1 MLSLINNTPKLDI
14 SVGVTFETDEKKFEV
29 TIKEIFG
36 QVKKVEPPPKKED
49 SPVSQKASP
58 MHSSS
63 SFESDAFSLS
73 TGVITPDNPLP
84 SLDVDLAN
92 SIVAQ
97 FNLAQL
103 AGMAERSISQ
113 SSSNATPPPISLADL
128 LIPTTESD
136 VTAAQLNAIN
146 NLTAL
151 AKMGS
156 ISLSNGKSCILIKI
170 EVICIYWLIGILNR
184 KL

>member
-1 MLSLINNTPKLDI
+1 MGI
-14 SVGVTFETDEKKFEV
+14 TFETDEKKFEA

-36 QVKKVEPPPKKED
+36 QVKKVEPPVKKED

-92 SIVAQ
+92 NIVAQ
-97 FNLAQL
+97 YNLAQL
-103 AGMAERSISQ
+103 VGMAERSISQ
-113 SSSNATPPPISLADL
+113 SSSNATPPPINFADL
-128 LIPTTESD
+128 LIPTTEPD

-151 AKMGS
+151 AKMGT
-156 ISLSNGKSCILIKI
+156 ISLSNGKLFHTFNMFKF
-170 EVICIYWLIGILNR
+170 LFN
-184 KL
+184 

>member
-1 MLSLINNTPKLDI
+1 M
-14 SVGVTFETDEKKFEV
+14 TFETDETKFESA
-29 TIKEIFG
+29 IKEIFG
-36 QVKKVEPPPKKED
+36 RIKKIEPPTKKED
-49 SPVSQKASP
+49 SPMSQKASP
-58 MHSSS
+58 VHSSS

-73 TGVITPDNPLP
+73 TGVMTPDNPLP

-92 SIVAQ
+92 NIFAQ

-113 SSSNATPPPISLADL
+113 RSSSTTPPPISLADL
-128 LIPTTESD
+128 LITTTEPD
-136 VTAAQLNAIN
+136 VTATHLNALN

-156 ISLSNGKSCILIKI
+156 ISLSTGMCFLLLSTVFFQHC
-170 EVICIYWLIGILNR
+170 VT
-184 KL
+184 